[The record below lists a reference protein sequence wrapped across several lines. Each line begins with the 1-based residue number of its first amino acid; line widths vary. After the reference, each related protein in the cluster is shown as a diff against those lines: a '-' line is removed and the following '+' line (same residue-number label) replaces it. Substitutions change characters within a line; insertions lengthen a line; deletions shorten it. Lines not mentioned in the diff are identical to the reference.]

1 MNRTALLLMS
11 MTLLVGCAGAR
22 TTIVAPDTRFPVSL
36 SEGMRAPDGHLLE
49 PAEMEVVGTFES
61 KRTIWGMLYS
71 IIPLTPTTDLSKEV
85 DQQVEAAGGQ
95 AIVRLKTEA
104 QHCAFNH
111 FIVFSF
117 IPVWPG
123 CSNIVVSGDIIR
135 YRPAVVTVP
144 TPTQAPTAPVPAA
157 PPAVPPVTPKIIKR
171 SKGRT
176 RSRLRSRRWT

>member
-1 MNRTALLLMS
+1 MKPALLLLS
-11 MTLLVGCAGAR
+11 LLSLVGCAGAR
-22 TTIVAPDTRFPVSL
+22 TTIIAQDARFPVSL
-36 SEGMRAPDGHLLE
+36 SEGMRAPDGHVLE
-49 PAEMEVVGTFES
+49 PGEMEVVGQFES

-71 IIPLTPTTDLSKEV
+71 IIPLTPTTDVSKEV

-117 IPVWPG
+117 IPIWPG

-135 YRPAVVTVP
+135 YRPS
-144 TPTQAPTAPVPAA
+144 APPVQTPAA
-157 PPAVPPVTPKIIKR
+157 VPPPPAVPPVAPKIIKR

-176 RSRLRSRRWT
+176 RRHVRSDTQARRGGSP